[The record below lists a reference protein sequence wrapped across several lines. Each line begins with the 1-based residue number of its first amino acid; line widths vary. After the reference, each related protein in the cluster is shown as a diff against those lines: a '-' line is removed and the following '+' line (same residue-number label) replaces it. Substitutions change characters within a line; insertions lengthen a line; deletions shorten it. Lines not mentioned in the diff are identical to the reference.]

1 MDLKIRVMKIKGLLF
16 GLFAC
21 AALAACTNDD
31 IVENNGKGEQEKV
44 KANLTLVIG
53 AATNSSRAADHNE
66 TGDTTDPGTGVES
79 GVTDAVVLLH
89 KEDKEF
95 AFFLTSEQLNQQ
107 GSGSSITYEPQLK
120 VAESGNYGVIVIL
133 NPCQEIKTAINTF
146 IGDGTL
152 PSGKESMYDYITSY
166 EVKAAQ
172 EGEPTSVIATEN
184 KFMMVNKVAV
194 TADVVSNEKD
204 KPSTA
209 SVDVERVVSK
219 ITYMPTQTNNLYKVE
234 DTTVKYTVTTT
245 DGWRVENNIATYMTG
260 MACGTLEG
268 SNIYEHKGVYYTSTN
283 TQHPAANDNPAA
295 TLFER
300 TFVANPKAI
309 KWTTTSDNTIRNW
322 HVKLDKVALVNLS
335 NSVYAVR
342 HRATTETW
350 NTPTFFGALSSTEYL
365 MDPNTAVKN
374 SGGTNYADYFYNVAS
389 AVKQVQVTN
398 ISDQETDDFKSYFKD
413 LPTVADENNVGTTL
427 AYCFENIVKKAN
439 QNGNYVTGVI
449 FRGQICNEDG
459 SSYNNNVYKYKGK
472 FYLNLAEA
480 AVNNDKSVTEV
491 EADTENLTTYE
502 NGHCY
507 YCSKDIFHH
516 EGSGT
521 MERAIMRNNAYV
533 LKVTGFKTIGSAEIV
548 FPTGEDQGE
557 DTDKNFYLKLTSTIL
572 PWQVRFNNIEF

>member
-1 MDLKIRVMKIKGLLF
+1 MKIKGLLF

-53 AATNSSRAADHNE
+53 AATNSSRAADNE

-89 KEDKEF
+89 KEGKEF
-95 AFFLTSEQLNQQ
+95 AFFLTSEQLNKQ
-107 GSGSSITYEPQLK
+107 GSGTSITYEPQLT

-133 NPCQEIKTAINTF
+133 NPCQEIKTAINSF

-166 EVKAAQ
+166 EVKATT
-172 EGEPTSVIATEN
+172 GDNPTSAIATDN

-194 TADVVSNEKD
+194 AANVVSNEKD

-268 SNIYEHKGVYYTSTN
+268 SAIYEHKGVYYTSTG

-300 TFVANPKAI
+300 TSDVNPEAI
-309 KWTTTSDNTIRNW
+309 KWTTTNENTTRNW
-322 HVKLDKVALVNLS
+322 FVKLDKVALVNLS

-342 HRATTETW
+342 RRATADTW
-350 NTPTFFGALSSTEYL
+350 NSPTFFGTLSSSEYL
-365 MDPNTAVKN
+365 MDPNTLVKN
-374 SGGTNYADYFYNVAS
+374 NGETEYADYFYNVAS

-398 ISDQETDDFKSYFKD
+398 MSDQETDDFKSYFKD
-413 LPTVADENNVGTTL
+413 LPTVADEDKVGTTL

-449 FRGQICNEDG
+449 FRGQICNAD
-459 SSYNNNVYKYKGK
+459 STSYNNNVYKYKGK
-472 FYLNLAEA
+472 YYLSLADA
-480 AVNNDKSVTEV
+480 AANNGKSVTEV
-491 EADTENLTTYE
+491 EADTDNLITYE
-502 NGHCY
+502 SGHCY

-548 FPTGEDQGE
+548 FPTDDEQGE

-572 PWQVRFNNIEF
+572 SWQVRFNNIEF

>member
-1 MDLKIRVMKIKGLLF
+1 MDLKIRVIKIKGLLF

-53 AATNSSRAADHNE
+53 AATNSSRAADNE

-89 KEDKEF
+89 KEGKEF
-95 AFFLTSEQLNQQ
+95 AFFLTSEQLNKQ
-107 GSGSSITYEPQLK
+107 GSGTSITYEPQLT

-133 NPCQEIKTAINTF
+133 NPCQEIKTAINSF

-166 EVKAAQ
+166 EVKATT
-172 EGEPTSVIATEN
+172 GDNPTSAIATDN

-194 TADVVSNEKD
+194 AANVVSNEKD

-268 SNIYEHKGVYYTSTN
+268 SAIYEHKGVYYTSTG

-300 TFVANPKAI
+300 TSDVNPEAI
-309 KWTTTSDNTIRNW
+309 KWTTTNENTTRNW
-322 HVKLDKVALVNLS
+322 FVKLDKVALVNLS

-342 HRATTETW
+342 RRATADTW
-350 NTPTFFGALSSTEYL
+350 NSPTFFGTLSSSEYL
-365 MDPNTAVKN
+365 MDPNTLVKN
-374 SGGTNYADYFYNVAS
+374 NGETEYADYFYNVAS

-398 ISDQETDDFKSYFKD
+398 MSDQETDDFKSYFKD
-413 LPTVADENNVGTTL
+413 LPTVADEDKVRTTL

-449 FRGQICNEDG
+449 FRGQICNADG
-459 SSYNNNVYKYKGK
+459 TSYNNNVYKYKGK
-472 FYLNLAEA
+472 YYLSLAEA
-480 AVNNDKSVTEV
+480 AANNGKSVTEV
-491 EADTENLTTYE
+491 EADTDNLITYE
-502 NGHCY
+502 SGHCY

-548 FPTGEDQGE
+548 FPTDDEQGE

>member
-1 MDLKIRVMKIKGLLF
+1 MKIKGLLF

-53 AATNSSRAADHNE
+53 AATNSSRAADNE

-89 KEDKEF
+89 KEGKEF
-95 AFFLTSEQLNQQ
+95 AFFLTSEQLNKQ
-107 GSGSSITYEPQLK
+107 GSGTSITYEPQLK

-133 NPCQEIKTAINTF
+133 NPCQEIKTAINSF
-146 IGDGTL
+146 IGNGTL

-166 EVKAAQ
+166 EVKAAT
-172 EGEPTSVIATEN
+172 GDNPTSAIATDN

-194 TADVVSNEKD
+194 AANVVSNEKD

-268 SNIYEHKGVYYTSTN
+268 SAIYEHKGVYYTSTD

-300 TFVANPKAI
+300 TSVVNPEAI
-309 KWTTTSDNTIRNW
+309 KWTTTNENTTRNW
-322 HVKLDKVALVNLS
+322 FVKLDKVALVNLS

-342 HRATTETW
+342 RRATADTW
-350 NTPTFFGALSSTEYL
+350 NSPTFFGTLSSSEYL
-365 MDPNTAVKN
+365 MDPNTLVKN
-374 SGGTNYADYFYNVAS
+374 NGETEYADYFYNVAS

-398 ISDQETDDFKSYFKD
+398 MSDQETDDFKSYFKD
-413 LPTVADENNVGTTL
+413 LPTVAGEDKVGTTL

-449 FRGQICNEDG
+449 FRGQICNAD
-459 SSYNNNVYKYKGK
+459 STSYNNNVYKYKGK
-472 FYLNLAEA
+472 FYLSLAEA
-480 AVNNDKSVTEV
+480 AANNGKSVTEV

-502 NGHCY
+502 SGHCY

>member
-1 MDLKIRVMKIKGLLF
+1 MKIKGLLF

-31 IVENNGKGEQEKV
+31 IVENNDKGEQEKV

-53 AATNSSRAADHNE
+53 AATNSSRAADNE

-89 KEDKEF
+89 KEGKEF
-95 AFFLTSEQLNQQ
+95 AFFLTSEQLNKQ
-107 GSGSSITYEPQLK
+107 GSGTSITYEPQLT

-133 NPCQEIKTAINTF
+133 NPCQEIKTAINSF

-166 EVKAAQ
+166 EVKAIT
-172 EGEPTSVIATEN
+172 GDNPTSAIATDN

-194 TADVVSNEKD
+194 AANVVSNEKD

-268 SNIYEHKGVYYTSTN
+268 SAIYEHKGVYYTSTG
-283 TQHPAANDNPAA
+283 TQHPEANDNPAA

-300 TFVANPKAI
+300 TSDVNPEAI
-309 KWTTTSDNTIRNW
+309 KWTTTNENTTRNW
-322 HVKLDKVALVNLS
+322 FVKLDKVALVNLS

-342 HRATTETW
+342 RRATADTW
-350 NTPTFFGALSSTEYL
+350 NSPTFFGTLSSSEYL
-365 MDPNTAVKN
+365 MDPNTLVKN
-374 SGGTNYADYFYNVAS
+374 NGETEYADYFYNVAS

-398 ISDQETDDFKSYFKD
+398 MSDQETDDFKSYFKD
-413 LPTVADENNVGTTL
+413 LPTVADEDKVGTTL

-449 FRGQICNEDG
+449 FRGQICNADG
-459 SSYNNNVYKYKGK
+459 TSYNNNVYKYKGK
-472 FYLNLAEA
+472 YYLSLAEA
-480 AVNNDKSVTEV
+480 AANNGKSVTEV
-491 EADTENLTTYE
+491 EADTDNLITYE
-502 NGHCY
+502 SGHCY

-548 FPTGEDQGE
+548 FPTDDEQGE

>member
-1 MDLKIRVMKIKGLLF
+1 MKIKGLLF

-53 AATNSSRAADHNE
+53 AATNSSRAADNE
-66 TGDTTDPGTGVES
+66 AGDAIDPGTGGES

-107 GSGSSITYEPQLK
+107 GSGSSITYEPQLT

-133 NPCQEIKTAINTF
+133 NPCQEIKTAINSF
-146 IGDGTL
+146 IGNGTL

-166 EVKAAQ
+166 EVKATT
-172 EGEPTSVIATEN
+172 GDNPTSVIATDN

-194 TADVVSNEKD
+194 AANVVSNQAGT
-204 KPSTA
+204 PSTT

-219 ITYMPTQTNNLYKVE
+219 ITYMPTQDNNLYKVE
-234 DTTVKYTVTTT
+234 DVTAKYTVTTAS
-245 DGWRVENNIATYMTG
+245 GWRVEDNIATYMTG
-260 MACGTLEG
+260 MACGTLNG
-268 SNIYEHKGVYYTSTN
+268 KNIYEHKGVYYEENGTYSGSAE
-283 TQHPAANDNPAA
+283 HKGE
-295 TLFER
+295 TLYKKMTGVDQEQ
-300 TFVANPKAI
+300 I
-309 KWTTTSDNTIRNW
+309 KWETTQTTGSRNW
-322 HVKLDKVALVNLS
+322 YVKLDKVALVNLS

-342 HRATTETW
+342 HLATESNW
-350 NTPTFFGALSSTEYL
+350 DPSFFGTLSSSNYL
-365 MDPNTAVKN
+365 MDPNTVAKN
-374 SGGTNYADYFYNVAS
+374 NGGTEYADYFYNVAN

-398 ISDQETDDFKSYFKD
+398 ISDEETDAFKSYFKG
-413 LPTVADENNVGTTL
+413 LPTVADEDKVGTTL

-459 SSYNNNVYKYKGK
+459 TSYNNNVYKYKGK
-472 FYLNLAEA
+472 YYLSLAEA
-480 AVNNDKSVTEV
+480 AANNGKSVTEV
-491 EADTENLTTYE
+491 EADTDNLITYE
-502 NGHCY
+502 SGHCY

-548 FPTGEDQGE
+548 FPTDDEQGE

>member
-1 MDLKIRVMKIKGLLF
+1 MKIKGLLF

-53 AATNSSRAADHNE
+53 AATNSSRAADNE

-89 KEDKEF
+89 KEGKEF
-95 AFFLTSEQLNQQ
+95 AFFLTSEQLNKQ
-107 GSGSSITYEPQLK
+107 GSGTSITYEPQLT

-133 NPCQEIKTAINTF
+133 NPCQEIKTAINSF

-166 EVKAAQ
+166 EVKATT
-172 EGEPTSVIATEN
+172 GDNPTSAIATDN

-194 TADVVSNEKD
+194 AANVVSNEKD

-268 SNIYEHKGVYYTSTN
+268 SAIYEHKGVYYTSTG

-300 TFVANPKAI
+300 TSDVNPEAI
-309 KWTTTSDNTIRNW
+309 KWTTTNENTTRNW
-322 HVKLDKVALVNLS
+322 FVKLDKVALVNLS

-342 HRATTETW
+342 RRATADTW
-350 NTPTFFGALSSTEYL
+350 NSPTFFGTLSSSEYL
-365 MDPNTAVKN
+365 MDPNTLVKN
-374 SGGTNYADYFYNVAS
+374 NGETEYADYFYNVAS

-398 ISDQETDDFKSYFKD
+398 MSDQETDDFKSYFND
-413 LPTVADENNVGTTL
+413 LPTVADEDKVGTTL

-449 FRGQICNEDG
+449 FRGQICNADG
-459 SSYNNNVYKYKGK
+459 TSYNNNVYKYKGK
-472 FYLNLAEA
+472 YYLSLAEA
-480 AVNNDKSVTEV
+480 AANNGKSVTEV
-491 EADTENLTTYE
+491 EADTDNLITYE
-502 NGHCY
+502 SGHCY

-548 FPTGEDQGE
+548 FPTDDEQGE

>member
-1 MDLKIRVMKIKGLLF
+1 MKIKGLLF

-53 AATNSSRAADHNE
+53 AATNSSRAADNE

-89 KEDKEF
+89 KEGKEF
-95 AFFLTSEQLNQQ
+95 AFFLTSEQLNKQ
-107 GSGSSITYEPQLK
+107 GSGTSITYEPQLT
-120 VAESGNYGVIVIL
+120 VAESGNYDVIVIL
-133 NPCQEIKTAINTF
+133 NPCQEIKTAINSF

-166 EVKAAQ
+166 EVKATT
-172 EGEPTSVIATEN
+172 GDNPTSAIATDN

-194 TADVVSNEKD
+194 AANVVSNEKD

-268 SNIYEHKGVYYTSTN
+268 SAIYEHKGVYYTSTG

-300 TFVANPKAI
+300 TSDVNPEAI
-309 KWTTTSDNTIRNW
+309 KWTTTNENTTRNW
-322 HVKLDKVALVNLS
+322 FVKLDKVALVNLS

-342 HRATTETW
+342 RRATADTW
-350 NTPTFFGALSSTEYL
+350 NSPTFFGTLSSSEYL
-365 MDPNTAVKN
+365 MDPNTLVKN
-374 SGGTNYADYFYNVAS
+374 NGETEYADYFYNVAS

-398 ISDQETDDFKSYFKD
+398 MSDQETDDFKSYFKD
-413 LPTVADENNVGTTL
+413 LPTVADEDKVGTTL

-449 FRGQICNEDG
+449 FRGQICNAD
-459 SSYNNNVYKYKGK
+459 STSYNNNVYKYKGK
-472 FYLNLAEA
+472 YYLSLAEA
-480 AVNNDKSVTEV
+480 AANNGKSVTEV
-491 EADTENLTTYE
+491 EADTDNLITYE
-502 NGHCY
+502 SGHCY

-548 FPTGEDQGE
+548 FPTDDEQGE

-572 PWQVRFNNIEF
+572 SWQVRFNNIEF

>member
-1 MDLKIRVMKIKGLLF
+1 MKIKGLLF

-53 AATNSSRAADHNE
+53 AATNSSRAADNE

-89 KEDKEF
+89 KEGKEF
-95 AFFLTSEQLNQQ
+95 AFFLTSEQLNKQ
-107 GSGSSITYEPQLK
+107 GSGTSITYEPQLT

-133 NPCQEIKTAINTF
+133 NPCQEIKTAINSF

-166 EVKAAQ
+166 EVKATT
-172 EGEPTSVIATEN
+172 GDNPTSAIATDN

-194 TADVVSNEKD
+194 VANVVSNEKD

-268 SNIYEHKGVYYTSTN
+268 SAIYEHKGVYYTSTG

-300 TFVANPKAI
+300 TSDVNPEAI
-309 KWTTTSDNTIRNW
+309 KWTTTNENTTRNW
-322 HVKLDKVALVNLS
+322 FVKLDKVALVNLS

-342 HRATTETW
+342 RRATADTW
-350 NTPTFFGALSSTEYL
+350 NSPTFFGTLSSSEYL
-365 MDPNTAVKN
+365 MDPNTLVKN
-374 SGGTNYADYFYNVAS
+374 NGETEYADYFYNVAS

-398 ISDQETDDFKSYFKD
+398 MSDQETDDFKSYFKD
-413 LPTVADENNVGTTL
+413 LPTVADEDKVGTTL

-449 FRGQICNEDG
+449 FRGQICNADG
-459 SSYNNNVYKYKGK
+459 TSYNNNVYKYKGK
-472 FYLNLAEA
+472 YYLSLAEA
-480 AVNNDKSVTEV
+480 AANNGKSVTEV
-491 EADTENLTTYE
+491 EADTDNLITYE
-502 NGHCY
+502 SGHCY

-548 FPTGEDQGE
+548 FPTDDEQGE

>member
-31 IVENNGKGEQEKV
+31 IVENNDKGEQEKV

-53 AATNSSRAADHNE
+53 AATNSSRAADNE

-89 KEDKEF
+89 KEGKEF
-95 AFFLTSEQLNQQ
+95 AFFLTSEQLNKQ
-107 GSGSSITYEPQLK
+107 GSGTSITYEPQLT

-133 NPCQEIKTAINTF
+133 NPCQEIKTAINSF

-166 EVKAAQ
+166 EVKATT
-172 EGEPTSVIATEN
+172 GDNPTSAIATDN

-194 TADVVSNEKD
+194 AANVVSNEKD

-268 SNIYEHKGVYYTSTN
+268 SAIYEHKGVYYTSTG
-283 TQHPAANDNPAA
+283 TQHPEANDNPAA

-300 TFVANPKAI
+300 TSDVNPEAI
-309 KWTTTSDNTIRNW
+309 KWTTTNENTTRNW
-322 HVKLDKVALVNLS
+322 FVKLDKVALVNLS

-342 HRATTETW
+342 RRATADTW
-350 NTPTFFGALSSTEYL
+350 NSPTFFGTLSSSEYL
-365 MDPNTAVKN
+365 MDPNTLVKN
-374 SGGTNYADYFYNVAS
+374 NGETEYADYFYNVAS

-398 ISDQETDDFKSYFKD
+398 MSDQETDDFKSYFKG
-413 LPTVADENNVGTTL
+413 LPTVADEDKVGTTL

-449 FRGQICNEDG
+449 FRGQICNADG
-459 SSYNNNVYKYKGK
+459 TSYNNNVYKYKGK
-472 FYLNLAEA
+472 YYLSLAEA
-480 AVNNDKSVTEV
+480 AANNDKSVTEV
-491 EADTENLTTYE
+491 EADTDNLITYE
-502 NGHCY
+502 SGHCY

-548 FPTGEDQGE
+548 FPTDDEQGE

>member
-1 MDLKIRVMKIKGLLF
+1 MDLKIRVVKIKGLLF

-53 AATNSSRAADHNE
+53 AATNSSRAADNE

-89 KEDKEF
+89 KEGKEF
-95 AFFLTSEQLNQQ
+95 AFFLTSEQLNKQ
-107 GSGSSITYEPQLK
+107 GSGTSITYEPQLT

-133 NPCQEIKTAINTF
+133 NPCQEIKTAINSF

-166 EVKAAQ
+166 EVKATT
-172 EGEPTSVIATEN
+172 GDNPTSAIATDN

-194 TADVVSNEKD
+194 AANVVSNEKD

-268 SNIYEHKGVYYTSTN
+268 SAIYEHKGVYYTSTG

-300 TFVANPKAI
+300 ISDVNPEVI
-309 KWTTTSDNTIRNW
+309 KWTTTNENTTRNW
-322 HVKLDKVALVNLS
+322 FVKLDKVALVNLS

-342 HRATTETW
+342 RRATADTW
-350 NTPTFFGALSSTEYL
+350 NSPTFFGTLSSSEYL
-365 MDPNTAVKN
+365 MDPNTLVKN
-374 SGGTNYADYFYNVAS
+374 NGETEYADYFYNVAS

-398 ISDQETDDFKSYFKD
+398 MSDQETDDFKSYFKD
-413 LPTVADENNVGTTL
+413 LPTVADEDKVGTTL

-449 FRGQICNEDG
+449 FRGQICNAD
-459 SSYNNNVYKYKGK
+459 STSYNNNVYKYKGK
-472 FYLNLAEA
+472 YYLSLAEA
-480 AVNNDKSVTEV
+480 AANNGKSVTEV
-491 EADTENLTTYE
+491 EADTDNLITYE
-502 NGHCY
+502 SGHCY

-548 FPTGEDQGE
+548 FPTDDEQGE

-572 PWQVRFNNIEF
+572 SWQVRFNNIEF

>member
-1 MDLKIRVMKIKGLLF
+1 MKIKGVLF

-31 IVENNGKGEQEKV
+31 ILENNGKGEQEKV

-53 AATNSSRAADHNE
+53 AATNSSRAADNE

-89 KEDKEF
+89 KEGKEF
-95 AFFLTSEQLNQQ
+95 AFFLTSEQLNKQ
-107 GSGSSITYEPQLK
+107 GSGTSITYEPQLT

-133 NPCQEIKTAINTF
+133 NPCQEIKTAINSF

-166 EVKAAQ
+166 EVKATT
-172 EGEPTSVIATEN
+172 GDNPTSAIATDN

-194 TADVVSNEKD
+194 AANVVSNEKD

-268 SNIYEHKGVYYTSTN
+268 SAIYEHKGVYYTSTG

-300 TFVANPKAI
+300 TSDVNPEAI
-309 KWTTTSDNTIRNW
+309 KWTTTNENTTRNW
-322 HVKLDKVALVNLS
+322 FVKLDKVALVNLS

-342 HRATTETW
+342 RRATADTW
-350 NTPTFFGALSSTEYL
+350 NSPTFFGTLSSSEYL
-365 MDPNTAVKN
+365 MDPNTLVKN
-374 SGGTNYADYFYNVAS
+374 NGETEYADYFYNVAS

-398 ISDQETDDFKSYFKD
+398 MSDQETDDFKSYFKD
-413 LPTVADENNVGTTL
+413 LPTVADEDKVGTTL

-449 FRGQICNEDG
+449 FRGQICNADG
-459 SSYNNNVYKYKGK
+459 TSYNNNVYKYKGK
-472 FYLNLAEA
+472 YYLSLAEA
-480 AVNNDKSVTEV
+480 AANNGKSVTEV
-491 EADTENLTTYE
+491 EADTDNLITYE
-502 NGHCY
+502 SGHCY

-548 FPTGEDQGE
+548 FPTDDEQGE

>member
-53 AATNSSRAADHNE
+53 AATNSSRAADNE

-89 KEDKEF
+89 KEGKEF
-95 AFFLTSEQLNQQ
+95 AFFLTSEQLNKQ
-107 GSGSSITYEPQLK
+107 GSGTSITYEPQLT

-133 NPCQEIKTAINTF
+133 NPCQEIKTAINSF

-166 EVKAAQ
+166 EVKATT
-172 EGEPTSVIATEN
+172 GDNPTSAIATDN

-194 TADVVSNEKD
+194 AANVVSNEKD

-268 SNIYEHKGVYYTSTN
+268 SAIYEHKGVYYTSTG

-300 TFVANPKAI
+300 TSDVNPEAI
-309 KWTTTSDNTIRNW
+309 KWTTTNENTTRNW
-322 HVKLDKVALVNLS
+322 FVKLDKVALVNLS

-342 HRATTETW
+342 RRATADTW
-350 NTPTFFGALSSTEYL
+350 NSPTFFGTLSSSEYL
-365 MDPNTAVKN
+365 MDPNTLVKN
-374 SGGTNYADYFYNVAS
+374 NGETEYADYFYNVAS

-398 ISDQETDDFKSYFKD
+398 MSDQETDDFKSYFKD
-413 LPTVADENNVGTTL
+413 LPTVADEDKVGTTL

-449 FRGQICNEDG
+449 FRGQICNADG
-459 SSYNNNVYKYKGK
+459 TSYNNNVYKYKGK
-472 FYLNLAEA
+472 YYLSLAEA
-480 AVNNDKSVTEV
+480 AANNGKSVTEV
-491 EADTENLTTYE
+491 EADTDNLITYE
-502 NGHCY
+502 SGHCY

-548 FPTGEDQGE
+548 FPTDDEQGE

>member
-1 MDLKIRVMKIKGLLF
+1 MKIKGLLF

-53 AATNSSRAADHNE
+53 AATNSSRAADNE

-89 KEDKEF
+89 KEGKEF
-95 AFFLTSEQLNQQ
+95 AFFLTSEQLNKQ
-107 GSGSSITYEPQLK
+107 GSGTSITYEPQLT

-133 NPCQEIKTAINTF
+133 NPCQEIKTAINSF

-166 EVKAAQ
+166 EVKATT
-172 EGEPTSVIATEN
+172 GDNPTSAIATDN

-194 TADVVSNEKD
+194 AANVVSNEKD

-268 SNIYEHKGVYYTSTN
+268 SAIYEHKGVYYTSTG

-300 TFVANPKAI
+300 TSDVNPEAI
-309 KWTTTSDNTIRNW
+309 KWTTTNENTTRNW
-322 HVKLDKVALVNLS
+322 FVKLDKVALVNLS

-342 HRATTETW
+342 RRATADTW
-350 NTPTFFGALSSTEYL
+350 NSPTFFGTLSSSEYL
-365 MDPNTAVKN
+365 MDPNTLVKN
-374 SGGTNYADYFYNVAS
+374 NGETEYADYFYNVAS

-398 ISDQETDDFKSYFKD
+398 MSDQETDDFKSYFKD
-413 LPTVADENNVGTTL
+413 LPTVADEDKVGTTL

-439 QNGNYVTGVI
+439 QNGDYVTGVI
-449 FRGQICNEDG
+449 FRGQICNADG
-459 SSYNNNVYKYKGK
+459 TSYNNNVYKYKGK
-472 FYLNLAEA
+472 YYLSLAEA
-480 AVNNDKSVTEV
+480 AANNGKSVTEV
-491 EADTENLTTYE
+491 EADTDNLITYE
-502 NGHCY
+502 SGHCY

-548 FPTGEDQGE
+548 FPTDDEQGE

>member
-53 AATNSSRAADHNE
+53 AATNSSRAADNE

-89 KEDKEF
+89 KEGKEF
-95 AFFLTSEQLNQQ
+95 AFFLTSEQLNKQ
-107 GSGSSITYEPQLK
+107 GSGTSITYEPQLT

-133 NPCQEIKTAINTF
+133 NPCQEIKTAINSF

-166 EVKAAQ
+166 EVKATT
-172 EGEPTSVIATEN
+172 GDNPTSAIATDN
-184 KFMMVNKVAV
+184 KFMMVTKRAVALY
-194 TADVVSNEKD
+194 VVSNEKD

-268 SNIYEHKGVYYTSTN
+268 SAIYEHKGVYYTSTG

-300 TFVANPKAI
+300 TSDVNPEAI
-309 KWTTTSDNTIRNW
+309 KWTTTNENTTRNW
-322 HVKLDKVALVNLS
+322 FVKLDKVALVNLS

-342 HRATTETW
+342 RRATADTW
-350 NTPTFFGALSSTEYL
+350 NSPTFFGTLSSSEYL
-365 MDPNTAVKN
+365 MDPNTLVKN
-374 SGGTNYADYFYNVAS
+374 NGETEYADYFYNVAS

-398 ISDQETDDFKSYFKD
+398 MSDQETDDFKSYFKD
-413 LPTVADENNVGTTL
+413 LPTVADEDKVGTTL

-449 FRGQICNEDG
+449 FRGQICNAD
-459 SSYNNNVYKYKGK
+459 STSYNNNVYKYKGK
-472 FYLNLAEA
+472 YYLSLAEA
-480 AVNNDKSVTEV
+480 AANNGKSVTEV
-491 EADTENLTTYE
+491 EADTDNLITYE
-502 NGHCY
+502 SGHCY

-548 FPTGEDQGE
+548 FPTDDEQGE

-572 PWQVRFNNIEF
+572 SWQVRFNNIEF

>member
-31 IVENNGKGEQEKV
+31 IVENNDKGEQEKV

-53 AATNSSRAADHNE
+53 AATNSSRAADNE

-89 KEDKEF
+89 KEGKEF
-95 AFFLTSEQLNQQ
+95 AFFLTSEQLNKQ
-107 GSGSSITYEPQLK
+107 GSGTSITYEPQLT

-133 NPCQEIKTAINTF
+133 NPCQEIKTAINSF

-166 EVKAAQ
+166 EVKATT
-172 EGEPTSVIATEN
+172 GDNPTSAIATDN

-194 TADVVSNEKD
+194 AANVVSNEKD

-268 SNIYEHKGVYYTSTN
+268 SAIYEHKGVYYTSTG
-283 TQHPAANDNPAA
+283 TQHPEANDNPAA

-300 TFVANPKAI
+300 TSDVNPEAI
-309 KWTTTSDNTIRNW
+309 KWTTTNENTTRNW
-322 HVKLDKVALVNLS
+322 FVKLDKVALVNLS

-342 HRATTETW
+342 RRATADTW
-350 NTPTFFGALSSTEYL
+350 NSPTFFGTLSSSEYL
-365 MDPNTAVKN
+365 MDPNTLVKN
-374 SGGTNYADYFYNVAS
+374 NGETEYADYFYNVAS

-398 ISDQETDDFKSYFKD
+398 MSDQETDDFKSYFKD
-413 LPTVADENNVGTTL
+413 LPTVADEDKVGTTL

-449 FRGQICNEDG
+449 FRGQICNADG
-459 SSYNNNVYKYKGK
+459 TSYNNNVYKYKGK
-472 FYLNLAEA
+472 YYLSLAEA
-480 AVNNDKSVTEV
+480 AANNGKSVTEV
-491 EADTENLTTYE
+491 EADTDNLITYE
-502 NGHCY
+502 SGHCY

-548 FPTGEDQGE
+548 FPTDDEQGE

>member
-1 MDLKIRVMKIKGLLF
+1 MKIKGLLF

-53 AATNSSRAADHNE
+53 AATNSSRAADNE

-89 KEDKEF
+89 KEGKEF
-95 AFFLTSEQLNQQ
+95 AFFLTSEQLNKQ
-107 GSGSSITYEPQLK
+107 GSGTSITYEPQLT

-133 NPCQEIKTAINTF
+133 NPCQEIKTAINSF

-166 EVKAAQ
+166 EVKATT
-172 EGEPTSVIATEN
+172 GDNPTSAIATDH

-194 TADVVSNEKD
+194 AANVVSNEKD

-268 SNIYEHKGVYYTSTN
+268 SAIYEHKGVYYTSTG

-300 TFVANPKAI
+300 TSDVNPEAI
-309 KWTTTSDNTIRNW
+309 KWTTTNENTTRNW
-322 HVKLDKVALVNLS
+322 FVKLDKVALVNLS

-342 HRATTETW
+342 RRATADTW
-350 NTPTFFGALSSTEYL
+350 NSPTFFGTLSSSEYL
-365 MDPNTAVKN
+365 MDPNTLVKN
-374 SGGTNYADYFYNVAS
+374 NGETEYADYFYNVAS

-398 ISDQETDDFKSYFKD
+398 MSDQETDDFKSYFKD
-413 LPTVADENNVGTTL
+413 LPTVADEDKVGTTL

-449 FRGQICNEDG
+449 FRGQICNADG
-459 SSYNNNVYKYKGK
+459 TSYNNNVYKYKGK
-472 FYLNLAEA
+472 YYLSLAEA
-480 AVNNDKSVTEV
+480 AANNGKSVTEV
-491 EADTENLTTYE
+491 EADTDNLITYE
-502 NGHCY
+502 SGHCY

-548 FPTGEDQGE
+548 FPTDDEQGE

>member
-1 MDLKIRVMKIKGLLF
+1 MKIKGLLF

-53 AATNSSRAADHNE
+53 AATNSSRAADNE

-89 KEDKEF
+89 KEGKEF
-95 AFFLTSEQLNQQ
+95 AFFLTSEQLNKQ
-107 GSGSSITYEPQLK
+107 GSGTSITYEPQLT

-133 NPCQEIKTAINTF
+133 NPCQKIKTAINSF

-166 EVKAAQ
+166 EVKATT
-172 EGEPTSVIATEN
+172 GDNPTSAIATDN

-194 TADVVSNEKD
+194 AANVVSNEKD

-268 SNIYEHKGVYYTSTN
+268 SAIYEHKGVYYTSTG

-300 TFVANPKAI
+300 TSDVNPEAI
-309 KWTTTSDNTIRNW
+309 KWTTTNENTTRNW
-322 HVKLDKVALVNLS
+322 FVKLDKVALVNLS

-342 HRATTETW
+342 RRATADTW
-350 NTPTFFGALSSTEYL
+350 NSPTFFGTLSSSEYL
-365 MDPNTAVKN
+365 MDPNTLVKN
-374 SGGTNYADYFYNVAS
+374 NGETEYADYFYNVAS

-398 ISDQETDDFKSYFKD
+398 MSDQETDDFKSYFKD
-413 LPTVADENNVGTTL
+413 LPTVADEDKVGTTL

-449 FRGQICNEDG
+449 FRGQICNAD
-459 SSYNNNVYKYKGK
+459 STSYNNNVYKYKGK
-472 FYLNLAEA
+472 YYLSLAEA
-480 AVNNDKSVTEV
+480 AANNGKSVTEV
-491 EADTENLTTYE
+491 EADTDNLITYE
-502 NGHCY
+502 SGHCY

-548 FPTGEDQGE
+548 FPTDDEQGE

-572 PWQVRFNNIEF
+572 SWQVRFNNIEF

>member
-53 AATNSSRAADHNE
+53 AATNSSRAADNE

-89 KEDKEF
+89 KEGKEF
-95 AFFLTSEQLNQQ
+95 AFFLTSEQLNKQ
-107 GSGSSITYEPQLK
+107 GSGTSITYEPQLT

-133 NPCQEIKTAINTF
+133 NPCQEIKTAINSF

-166 EVKAAQ
+166 EVKATT
-172 EGEPTSVIATEN
+172 GDNPTSAIATDN

-194 TADVVSNEKD
+194 AANVVSNEKD

-268 SNIYEHKGVYYTSTN
+268 SAIYEHKGVYYTSTG

-300 TFVANPKAI
+300 TSDVNPEAI
-309 KWTTTSDNTIRNW
+309 KWTTTNENTTRNW
-322 HVKLDKVALVNLS
+322 FVKLDKVALVNLS

-342 HRATTETW
+342 RRATADTW
-350 NTPTFFGALSSTEYL
+350 NSPTFFETLSSSEYL
-365 MDPNTAVKN
+365 MDPNTLVKN
-374 SGGTNYADYFYNVAS
+374 NGETEYADYFYNVAS

-398 ISDQETDDFKSYFKD
+398 MSDQETDDFKSYFKD
-413 LPTVADENNVGTTL
+413 LPTVADEDKVGTTL

-449 FRGQICNEDG
+449 FRGQICNADG
-459 SSYNNNVYKYKGK
+459 TSYNNNVYKYKGK
-472 FYLNLAEA
+472 YYLSLAEA
-480 AVNNDKSVTEV
+480 AANNGKSVTEV
-491 EADTENLTTYE
+491 EADTDNLITYE
-502 NGHCY
+502 SGHCY

-548 FPTGEDQGE
+548 FPTDDEQGE

>member
-1 MDLKIRVMKIKGLLF
+1 MKIKGLLF

-53 AATNSSRAADHNE
+53 AATNSSRAADNE

-89 KEDKEF
+89 KEGKEF
-95 AFFLTSEQLNQQ
+95 AFFLTSEQLNKQ
-107 GSGSSITYEPQLK
+107 GSGTSITYEPQLT

-133 NPCQEIKTAINTF
+133 NPCQEIKTAINSF

-166 EVKAAQ
+166 EVKATT
-172 EGEPTSVIATEN
+172 GDNPTSAIATDN

-194 TADVVSNEKD
+194 AANVVSNEKD

-268 SNIYEHKGVYYTSTN
+268 SAIYEHKGVYYTSTG

-300 TFVANPKAI
+300 TSDVNPEAI
-309 KWTTTSDNTIRNW
+309 KWTTTNENTTRNW
-322 HVKLDKVALVNLS
+322 FVKLDKVALVNLS

-342 HRATTETW
+342 RRATADTW
-350 NTPTFFGALSSTEYL
+350 NSPTFFGTLSSSEYL
-365 MDPNTAVKN
+365 MDPNTLVKN
-374 SGGTNYADYFYNVAS
+374 NGETEYADYFYNVAS

-398 ISDQETDDFKSYFKD
+398 MSDQETDDFKSYFKD
-413 LPTVADENNVGTTL
+413 LPTVADEDKVGTTL

-449 FRGQICNEDG
+449 FRGQICNADG
-459 SSYNNNVYKYKGK
+459 TSYNNNVYKYKGK
-472 FYLNLAEA
+472 YYLSLAEA
-480 AVNNDKSVTEV
+480 AANNGKSVTEV
-491 EADTENLTTYE
+491 EADTDNLITYE
-502 NGHCY
+502 SGHCY

-548 FPTGEDQGE
+548 FPTDNEQGE

>member
-53 AATNSSRAADHNE
+53 AATNSSRAADNE
-66 TGDTTDPGTGVES
+66 TGDATDPGTGGES

-89 KEDKEF
+89 KEGKEF
-95 AFFLTSEQLNQQ
+95 AFFLTSEQLNKQ
-107 GSGSSITYEPQLK
+107 GSGTSITYEPQLK
-120 VAESGNYGVIVIL
+120 VVESGNYGVIVIL
-133 NPCQEIKTAINTF
+133 NPCQDIKNAINAF
-146 IGDGTL
+146 IGNGTL
-152 PSGKESMYDYITSY
+152 PSSKESMYDYITSY
-166 EVKAAQ
+166 EVKAAT
-172 EGEPTSVIATEN
+172 GDNPTSAIATDN
-184 KFMMVNKVAV
+184 NFMMVNKVAV
-194 TADVVSNEKD
+194 AANVVSNQAGT
-204 KPSTA
+204 PSTT

-219 ITYMPTQTNNLYKVE
+219 ITYMPTQDNNLYKVE
-234 DTTVKYTVTTT
+234 DETAKYTVTTT
-245 DGWRVENNIATYMTG
+245 SGWRVEDNIATYMTG
-260 MACGTLEG
+260 MACGTLNG
-268 SNIYEHKGVYYTSTN
+268 KNIYEHKGVYYEENGTYSGSAEHQGEALYKKMTGVD
-283 TQHPAANDNPAA
+283 Q
-295 TLFER
+295 EQ
-300 TFVANPKAI
+300 I
-309 KWTTTSDNTIRNW
+309 KWKTTQTTGSRNW
-322 HVKLDKVALVNLS
+322 YVKLDKVALVNLS

-342 HRATTETW
+342 HLATESNW
-350 NTPTFFGALSSTEYL
+350 DPSFFGTLSSSNYL
-365 MDPNTAVKN
+365 MDPNTVAKN
-374 SGGTNYADYFYNVAS
+374 NGGTNYADYFYNVAS

-398 ISDQETDDFKSYFKD
+398 ISGEETDAFKSYFKD

-472 FYLNLAEA
+472 FYLSLAEA
-480 AVNNDKSVTEV
+480 AANNGKSVTEV

-502 NGHCY
+502 SGHCY

-533 LKVTGFKTIGSAEIV
+533 LKVTGFASIGSAEIV
-548 FPTGEDQGE
+548 FPTGDEQGE

>member
-1 MDLKIRVMKIKGLLF
+1 MKIKGLLF

-53 AATNSSRAADHNE
+53 AATNSSRAADNE
-66 TGDTTDPGTGVES
+66 TGNTTDPGTGVES

-89 KEDKEF
+89 KEGKEF
-95 AFFLTSEQLNQQ
+95 AFFLTSEQLNKQ
-107 GSGSSITYEPQLK
+107 GSGTSITYEPQLT

-133 NPCQEIKTAINTF
+133 NPCQEIKTAINSF
-146 IGDGTL
+146 IGNGTL

-172 EGEPTSVIATEN
+172 GGEPTSVIATEN

-268 SNIYEHKGVYYTSTN
+268 SAIYEHKGVYYTSTG

-300 TFVANPKAI
+300 TSDVNPEAI
-309 KWTTTSDNTIRNW
+309 KWTTTNENTTRNW
-322 HVKLDKVALVNLS
+322 FVKLDKVALVNLS

-342 HRATTETW
+342 RRATADTW
-350 NTPTFFGALSSTEYL
+350 NSPTFFGTLSSSEYL
-365 MDPNTAVKN
+365 MDPNTLVKN
-374 SGGTNYADYFYNVAS
+374 NGETEYADYFYNVAS

-398 ISDQETDDFKSYFKD
+398 MSDQETDDFKSYFKD
-413 LPTVADENNVGTTL
+413 LPTVADEDKVGTTL

-449 FRGQICNEDG
+449 FRGQICNADG
-459 SSYNNNVYKYKGK
+459 TSYNNNVYKYKGK
-472 FYLNLAEA
+472 YYLSLAEA
-480 AVNNDKSVTEV
+480 AANNGKSVTEV
-491 EADTENLTTYE
+491 EADTDNLITYE
-502 NGHCY
+502 SGHCY

-548 FPTGEDQGE
+548 FPTDDEQGE

>member
-1 MDLKIRVMKIKGLLF
+1 MKIKGLLF

-53 AATNSSRAADHNE
+53 AATNSSRTADNE

-89 KEDKEF
+89 KEGKEF
-95 AFFLTSEQLNQQ
+95 AFFLTSEQLNKQ
-107 GSGSSITYEPQLK
+107 GSGTSITYEPQLK

-133 NPCQEIKTAINTF
+133 NPCQEIKTAINSF

-166 EVKAAQ
+166 EVKATT
-172 EGEPTSVIATEN
+172 GDNPTSAIATDN

-194 TADVVSNEKD
+194 AANVVSNQAGT
-204 KPSTA
+204 PSTT

-268 SNIYEHKGVYYTSTN
+268 SAIYEHKGVYYTSTG
-283 TQHPAANDNPAA
+283 TQHPEANDNPAA

-300 TFVANPKAI
+300 TSVVNPEAI
-309 KWTTTSDNTIRNW
+309 KWTTTNENTTRNW
-322 HVKLDKVALVNLS
+322 FVKLDKVALVNLS

-342 HRATTETW
+342 HRATADTW
-350 NTPTFFGALSSTEYL
+350 NSPTFFGTLSSSEYL
-365 MDPNTAVKN
+365 MDPNTLVKN
-374 SGGTNYADYFYNVAS
+374 NGGTEYADYFYNVAN

-398 ISDQETDDFKSYFKD
+398 ISDEETDAFKSYFKD
-413 LPTVADENNVGTTL
+413 LPTVADEDKVGTTL

-459 SSYNNNVYKYKGK
+459 TSYNNNVYKYKGK
-472 FYLNLAEA
+472 YYLSLAEA
-480 AVNNDKSVTEV
+480 AANNGKSVTEV
-491 EADTENLTTYE
+491 EADTDNLITYE
-502 NGHCY
+502 SGHCY

-548 FPTGEDQGE
+548 FPTDDDQGE

>member
-1 MDLKIRVMKIKGLLF
+1 MKIKGLLF

-53 AATNSSRAADHNE
+53 AATNSSRAADNE

-89 KEDKEF
+89 KEGKEF
-95 AFFLTSEQLNQQ
+95 AFFLTSEQLNKQ
-107 GSGSSITYEPQLK
+107 GSGTSITYEPQLT

-133 NPCQEIKTAINTF
+133 NPCQEIKTAINSF
-146 IGDGTL
+146 IGNGTL

-166 EVKAAQ
+166 EVKATT
-172 EGEPTSVIATEN
+172 GDNPTSVIATDN
-184 KFMMVNKVAV
+184 KFMMVNKVAI
-194 TADVVSNEKD
+194 AANVVSNQAGT
-204 KPSTA
+204 PSTT

-219 ITYMPTQTNNLYKVE
+219 ITYMPTQDNNLYKVE
-234 DTTVKYTVTTT
+234 DVTAKYTVTTAS
-245 DGWRVENNIATYMTG
+245 GWRVEDNIATYMTG
-260 MACGTLEG
+260 MACGTLNG
-268 SNIYEHKGVYYTSTN
+268 KNIYEHKGVYYEENGTYSGSAEHKGEALYKKMTGVD
-283 TQHPAANDNPAA
+283 Q
-295 TLFER
+295 EQ
-300 TFVANPKAI
+300 I
-309 KWTTTSDNTIRNW
+309 KWKTTQTTGSRNW
-322 HVKLDKVALVNLS
+322 YVKLDKVALVNLS

-342 HRATTETW
+342 HLATESNW
-350 NTPTFFGALSSTEYL
+350 DPSFFGTLSSSNYL
-365 MDPNTAVKN
+365 MDPNTVAKN
-374 SGGTNYADYFYNVAS
+374 NGGTEYADYFYNVAN

-398 ISDQETDDFKSYFKD
+398 ISDEETDAFKSYFKG

-459 SSYNNNVYKYKGK
+459 TSYNNNVYKYKGK
-472 FYLNLAEA
+472 YYLSLAEA
-480 AVNNDKSVTEV
+480 AANNGKSVTEV
-491 EADTENLTTYE
+491 EADTDNLITYE
-502 NGHCY
+502 SGHCY

-548 FPTGEDQGE
+548 FPTDDDQGE

>member
-1 MDLKIRVMKIKGLLF
+1 MKIKGLLF

-53 AATNSSRAADHNE
+53 AATNSSRAADNE

-89 KEDKEF
+89 KEGKEF
-95 AFFLTSEQLNQQ
+95 AFFLTSEQLNKQ
-107 GSGSSITYEPQLK
+107 GSGTSITYEPQLT

-133 NPCQEIKTAINTF
+133 NPCQEIKTAINSF

-166 EVKAAQ
+166 EVKATT
-172 EGEPTSVIATEN
+172 GDNPTSAIATDN

-194 TADVVSNEKD
+194 AANVVSNEKD

-268 SNIYEHKGVYYTSTN
+268 SAIYEHKGVYYTSTG

-300 TFVANPKAI
+300 TSDVNPEAI
-309 KWTTTSDNTIRNW
+309 KWTTTNENTTRNW
-322 HVKLDKVALVNLS
+322 FVKLDKVALVNLS

-342 HRATTETW
+342 RRATADTC
-350 NTPTFFGALSSTEYL
+350 NSPTFFGTLSSSEYL
-365 MDPNTAVKN
+365 MDPNTLVKN
-374 SGGTNYADYFYNVAS
+374 NGETEYADYFYNVAS

-398 ISDQETDDFKSYFKD
+398 MSDQETDDFKSYFKD
-413 LPTVADENNVGTTL
+413 LPTVADEDKVGTTL

-449 FRGQICNEDG
+449 FRGQICNADG
-459 SSYNNNVYKYKGK
+459 TSYNNNVYKYKGK
-472 FYLNLAEA
+472 YYLSLAEA
-480 AVNNDKSVTEV
+480 AANNGKSVTEV
-491 EADTENLTTYE
+491 EADTDNLITYE
-502 NGHCY
+502 SGHCY

-548 FPTGEDQGE
+548 FPTDDEQGE
-557 DTDKNFYLKLTSTIL
+557 DTDENFYLKLTSTIL

>member
-53 AATNSSRAADHNE
+53 AATNSSRAADNE

-89 KEDKEF
+89 KEGKEF
-95 AFFLTSEQLNQQ
+95 AFFLTSEQLNKQ
-107 GSGSSITYEPQLK
+107 GSGTSITYEPQLT

-133 NPCQEIKTAINTF
+133 NPCQEIKTAINSF

-166 EVKAAQ
+166 EVKATT
-172 EGEPTSVIATEN
+172 GDNPTSAIATDN

-194 TADVVSNEKD
+194 AANVVSNEKD

-268 SNIYEHKGVYYTSTN
+268 SAIYEHKGVYYTSTG

-300 TFVANPKAI
+300 TSDVNPEAI
-309 KWTTTSDNTIRNW
+309 KWTTTNENTTRNW
-322 HVKLDKVALVNLS
+322 FVKLDKVALVNLS

-342 HRATTETW
+342 RRATADTW
-350 NTPTFFGALSSTEYL
+350 NSPTFFGTLSSSEYL
-365 MDPNTAVKN
+365 MDPNTLVKN
-374 SGGTNYADYFYNVAS
+374 NGETEYADYFYNVAS
-389 AVKQVQVTN
+389 AVKQVQITN
-398 ISDQETDDFKSYFKD
+398 MSDQETDDFKSYFKD
-413 LPTVADENNVGTTL
+413 LPTVADEDKVGTTL

-449 FRGQICNEDG
+449 FRGQICNADG
-459 SSYNNNVYKYKGK
+459 TSYNNNVYKYKGK
-472 FYLNLAEA
+472 YYLSLAEA
-480 AVNNDKSVTEV
+480 AANNGKSVTEV
-491 EADTENLTTYE
+491 EADTDNLITYE
-502 NGHCY
+502 SGHCY

-548 FPTGEDQGE
+548 FPTDDEQGE

>member
-1 MDLKIRVMKIKGLLF
+1 MKIKGLLF

-53 AATNSSRAADHNE
+53 AATNSSRAADNE

-89 KEDKEF
+89 KEGKEF
-95 AFFLTSEQLNQQ
+95 AFFLTSEQLNKQ
-107 GSGSSITYEPQLK
+107 GSGTSITYEPQLT

-133 NPCQEIKTAINTF
+133 NPCQEIKTAINSF

-166 EVKAAQ
+166 EVKATT
-172 EGEPTSVIATEN
+172 GDNPTSAIATDN

-194 TADVVSNEKD
+194 AANVVSNEKD

-268 SNIYEHKGVYYTSTN
+268 SAIYEHKGVYYTSTG

-300 TFVANPKAI
+300 TSDVNPEAI
-309 KWTTTSDNTIRNW
+309 KWTTTNENTTRNW
-322 HVKLDKVALVNLS
+322 FVKLDKVALVNLS

-342 HRATTETW
+342 RRATADTW
-350 NTPTFFGALSSTEYL
+350 NSPTFFGTLSSSEYL
-365 MDPNTAVKN
+365 MDPNTLVKN
-374 SGGTNYADYFYNVAS
+374 NGETEYADYFYNVAS

-398 ISDQETDDFKSYFKD
+398 MSDQETDDFKSYFKD
-413 LPTVADENNVGTTL
+413 LPTVADEDKVGTTL

-449 FRGQICNEDG
+449 FRGQICNADG
-459 SSYNNNVYKYKGK
+459 TSYNNNVYKYKGK
-472 FYLNLAEA
+472 YYLSLAEA
-480 AVNNDKSVTEV
+480 AANNGKSVTEV
-491 EADTENLTTYE
+491 EADTDNLITYE
-502 NGHCY
+502 SGHCY

-548 FPTGEDQGE
+548 FPTDDEQGE
-557 DTDKNFYLKLTSTIL
+557 DTDKNFYLKLTSTIR

>member
-1 MDLKIRVMKIKGLLF
+1 MKIKGLLF

-53 AATNSSRAADHNE
+53 AATNSSRAADNE
-66 TGDTTDPGTGVES
+66 AGDAIDPGTGGES

-107 GSGSSITYEPQLK
+107 GSGSSITYEPQLT

-133 NPCQEIKTAINTF
+133 NPCQEIKTAINAF
-146 IGDGTL
+146 INNSAL
-152 PSGKESMYDYITSY
+152 PTGKNNMYDYITSY
-166 EVKAAQ
+166 EVKATT
-172 EGEPTSVIATEN
+172 GDNPTSAIATDN
-184 KFMMVNKVAV
+184 NFMMVNKVAV
-194 TADVVSNEKD
+194 AANVVSNQAGT
-204 KPSTA
+204 PSTT

-219 ITYMPTQTNNLYKVE
+219 ITYMPTQDNNLYKVE
-234 DTTVKYTVTTT
+234 DETAKYTVTTT
-245 DGWRVENNIATYMTG
+245 SGWRVEDNIATYMTG
-260 MACGTLEG
+260 MACGTLNG
-268 SNIYEHKGVYYTSTN
+268 KNIYEHKGVYYEENGTYSGSAE
-283 TQHPAANDNPAA
+283 HKGE
-295 TLFER
+295 TLYKKMIE
-300 TFVANPKAI
+300 VDQEQI
-309 KWTTTSDNTIRNW
+309 KWETTQTTGSRNW
-322 HVKLDKVALVNLS
+322 YVKLDKVALVNLS

-342 HRATTETW
+342 HLATESNW
-350 NTPTFFGALSSTEYL
+350 DPSFFGTLSSSNYL
-365 MDPNTAVKN
+365 MDPNTVAKN
-374 SGGTNYADYFYNVAS
+374 NGGTNYADYFYNVAS

-398 ISDQETDDFKSYFKD
+398 ISDEETDDFKSYFKG
-413 LPTVADENNVGTTL
+413 LPTVVDEDKVGTTL
-427 AYCFENIVKKAN
+427 VYCFENIVKKAN

-449 FRGQICNEDG
+449 FRGQICNVDG

-472 FYLNLAEA
+472 FYLSLAEA
-480 AVNNDKSVTEV
+480 AANNGKSVTEV
-491 EADTENLTTYE
+491 EADTDNLTTYE
-502 NGHCY
+502 SGHCY

-516 EGSGT
+516 EGSET
-521 MERAIMRNNAYV
+521 MERVIMRNNAYV
-533 LKVTGFKTIGSAEIV
+533 LKVTGFASIGSAEIV

>member
-1 MDLKIRVMKIKGLLF
+1 MKIKGLLF

-53 AATNSSRAADHNE
+53 AATNSSRAADNE

-89 KEDKEF
+89 KEGKEF
-95 AFFLTSEQLNQQ
+95 AFFLTSEQLNKQ
-107 GSGSSITYEPQLK
+107 GSGTSITYEPQLT

-133 NPCQEIKTAINTF
+133 NPCQEIKTAINSF

-166 EVKAAQ
+166 EVKATT
-172 EGEPTSVIATEN
+172 GDNPTSAIATDN

-194 TADVVSNEKD
+194 AANVVSNEKD

-268 SNIYEHKGVYYTSTN
+268 SAIYEHKGVYYTSTG

-300 TFVANPKAI
+300 TSDVNPEAI
-309 KWTTTSDNTIRNW
+309 KWTTTNENTTRNW
-322 HVKLDKVALVNLS
+322 FVKLDKVALVNLS

-342 HRATTETW
+342 RRATADTW
-350 NTPTFFGALSSTEYL
+350 NSPTFFGTLSSSEYL
-365 MDPNTAVKN
+365 MDPNTLVKN
-374 SGGTNYADYFYNVAS
+374 NGETEYADYFYNVAS

-398 ISDQETDDFKSYFKD
+398 MSDQETDDFKSYFKD
-413 LPTVADENNVGTTL
+413 LPTVADEDKVGTTL

-449 FRGQICNEDG
+449 FRGQICNADG
-459 SSYNNNVYKYKGK
+459 TSYNNNVYKYKGK
-472 FYLNLAEA
+472 YYLSLAEA
-480 AVNNDKSVTEV
+480 AANNGKSVTEV
-491 EADTENLTTYE
+491 EADTDNLITYE
-502 NGHCY
+502 SGHCY

-548 FPTGEDQGE
+548 FPTDDEQGE

-572 PWQVRFNNIEF
+572 RWQVRFNNIEF

>member
-1 MDLKIRVMKIKGLLF
+1 MKIKGLLF

-53 AATNSSRAADHNE
+53 AATNSSRAADNE

-89 KEDKEF
+89 KEGKEF
-95 AFFLTSEQLNQQ
+95 AFFLTSEQLNKQE
-107 GSGSSITYEPQLK
+107 SGTSITYEPQLT

-133 NPCQEIKTAINTF
+133 NPCQEIKTAINSF

-166 EVKAAQ
+166 EVKATT
-172 EGEPTSVIATEN
+172 GDNPTSAIATDN

-194 TADVVSNEKD
+194 AANVVSNEKD

-268 SNIYEHKGVYYTSTN
+268 SAIYEHKGVYYTSTG

-300 TFVANPKAI
+300 TSDVNPEAI
-309 KWTTTSDNTIRNW
+309 KWTTTNENTTRNW
-322 HVKLDKVALVNLS
+322 FVKLDKVALVNLS

-342 HRATTETW
+342 RRATADTW
-350 NTPTFFGALSSTEYL
+350 NSPTFFGTLSSSEYL
-365 MDPNTAVKN
+365 MDPNTLVKN
-374 SGGTNYADYFYNVAS
+374 NGETEYADYFYNVAS

-398 ISDQETDDFKSYFKD
+398 MSDQETDDFKSYFKD
-413 LPTVADENNVGTTL
+413 LPTVADEDKVGTTL

-449 FRGQICNEDG
+449 FRGQICNADG
-459 SSYNNNVYKYKGK
+459 TSYNNNVYKYKGK
-472 FYLNLAEA
+472 YYLSLAEA
-480 AVNNDKSVTEV
+480 AANNGKSVTEV
-491 EADTENLTTYE
+491 EADTDNLITYE
-502 NGHCY
+502 SGHCY

-548 FPTGEDQGE
+548 FPTDDEQGE
-557 DTDKNFYLKLTSTIL
+557 DTDENFYLKLTSTIL

>member
-1 MDLKIRVMKIKGLLF
+1 MKIKGLLF

-53 AATNSSRAADHNE
+53 AATNSSRAADNE

-89 KEDKEF
+89 KEGKEF
-95 AFFLTSEQLNQQ
+95 AFFLTSEQLNKQ
-107 GSGSSITYEPQLK
+107 GSGTSITYEPQLT

-133 NPCQEIKTAINTF
+133 NPCQEIKTAINSF

-166 EVKAAQ
+166 EVKATT
-172 EGEPTSVIATEN
+172 GDNPTSAIATDN

-194 TADVVSNEKD
+194 AANVVSNEKD

-268 SNIYEHKGVYYTSTN
+268 SAIYEHKGVYYTSTG

-300 TFVANPKAI
+300 TSDVNPEAI
-309 KWTTTSDNTIRNW
+309 KWTTTNENTTRNW
-322 HVKLDKVALVNLS
+322 FVKLDKVALVNLS

-342 HRATTETW
+342 RRATADTW
-350 NTPTFFGALSSTEYL
+350 NSPTFFGTLSSSEYL
-365 MDPNTAVKN
+365 MDPNTLVKN
-374 SGGTNYADYFYNVAS
+374 NGETEYADYFYNVAS

-398 ISDQETDDFKSYFKD
+398 MSDQETDDCKSYFKD
-413 LPTVADENNVGTTL
+413 LPTVADEDKVGTTL

-449 FRGQICNEDG
+449 FRGQICNADG
-459 SSYNNNVYKYKGK
+459 TSYNNNVYKYKGK
-472 FYLNLAEA
+472 YYLSLAEA
-480 AVNNDKSVTEV
+480 AANNGKSVTEV
-491 EADTENLTTYE
+491 EADTDNLITYE
-502 NGHCY
+502 SGHCY

-548 FPTGEDQGE
+548 FPTDDEQGE

>member
-1 MDLKIRVMKIKGLLF
+1 MKIKGLLF

-53 AATNSSRAADHNE
+53 AATNSSRAADNE

-89 KEDKEF
+89 KEGKEF
-95 AFFLTSEQLNQQ
+95 AFFLTSEQLNKQ
-107 GSGSSITYEPQLK
+107 GSGTSITYEPQLT

-133 NPCQEIKTAINTF
+133 NPCQEIKTAINSF

-166 EVKAAQ
+166 EVKATT
-172 EGEPTSVIATEN
+172 GDNPTSAIATDN

-194 TADVVSNEKD
+194 AANVVSNEKD

-268 SNIYEHKGVYYTSTN
+268 STIYEHKGVYYTSTG

-300 TFVANPKAI
+300 TSDVNPEAI
-309 KWTTTSDNTIRNW
+309 KWTTTNENTTRNW
-322 HVKLDKVALVNLS
+322 FVKLDKVALVNLS

-342 HRATTETW
+342 RRATADTW
-350 NTPTFFGALSSTEYL
+350 NSPTFFGTLSSSEYL
-365 MDPNTAVKN
+365 MDPNTLVKN
-374 SGGTNYADYFYNVAS
+374 NGETEYADYFYNVAS

-398 ISDQETDDFKSYFKD
+398 MSDQETDDFKSYFKD
-413 LPTVADENNVGTTL
+413 LPTVADEDKVGTTL

-449 FRGQICNEDG
+449 FRGQICNADG
-459 SSYNNNVYKYKGK
+459 TSYNNNVYKYKGK
-472 FYLNLAEA
+472 YYLSLAEA
-480 AVNNDKSVTEV
+480 AANNGKSVTEV
-491 EADTENLTTYE
+491 EADTDNLITYE
-502 NGHCY
+502 SGHCY

-548 FPTGEDQGE
+548 FPTDDEQGE

>member
-53 AATNSSRAADHNE
+53 AATNSSRAADNE

-89 KEDKEF
+89 KEGKEF
-95 AFFLTSEQLNQQ
+95 AFFLTSEQLNKQ
-107 GSGSSITYEPQLK
+107 GSGTSITYEPQLT

-133 NPCQEIKTAINTF
+133 NPCQEIKTAINSF

-166 EVKAAQ
+166 EVKATT
-172 EGEPTSVIATEN
+172 GDNPTSAIATDN

-194 TADVVSNEKD
+194 AANVVSNEKD

-268 SNIYEHKGVYYTSTN
+268 SAIYEHKGVYYTSTG

-300 TFVANPKAI
+300 RSDVNPEAI
-309 KWTTTSDNTIRNW
+309 KWTTTNENTTRNW
-322 HVKLDKVALVNLS
+322 FVKLDKVALVNLS

-342 HRATTETW
+342 RRATADTW
-350 NTPTFFGALSSTEYL
+350 NSPTFFGTLSSSEYL
-365 MDPNTAVKN
+365 MDPNTLVKN
-374 SGGTNYADYFYNVAS
+374 NGETEYADYFYNVAS

-398 ISDQETDDFKSYFKD
+398 MSDQETDDFKSYFKD
-413 LPTVADENNVGTTL
+413 LPTVADEDKVGTTL

-449 FRGQICNEDG
+449 FRGQICNADG
-459 SSYNNNVYKYKGK
+459 TSYNNNVYKYKGK
-472 FYLNLAEA
+472 YYLSLAEA
-480 AVNNDKSVTEV
+480 AANNGKSVTEV
-491 EADTENLTTYE
+491 EADTDNLITYE
-502 NGHCY
+502 SGHCY

-548 FPTGEDQGE
+548 FPTDDEQGE

>member
-53 AATNSSRAADHNE
+53 AATNSSRAADNE

-89 KEDKEF
+89 KEGKEF
-95 AFFLTSEQLNQQ
+95 AFFLTSEQLNKQ
-107 GSGSSITYEPQLK
+107 GSGTSITYEPQLT

-133 NPCQEIKTAINTF
+133 NPCQEIKTAINSF

-152 PSGKESMYDYITSY
+152 PSGKESMYDYIISY
-166 EVKAAQ
+166 EVKATT
-172 EGEPTSVIATEN
+172 GDNPTSAIATDN

-194 TADVVSNEKD
+194 AANVVSNEKD

-268 SNIYEHKGVYYTSTN
+268 SAIYEHKGVYYTSTG

-300 TFVANPKAI
+300 TSDVNPEAI
-309 KWTTTSDNTIRNW
+309 KWTTTNENTTRNW
-322 HVKLDKVALVNLS
+322 FVKLDKVALVNLS

-342 HRATTETW
+342 RRATADTW
-350 NTPTFFGALSSTEYL
+350 NSPTFFGTLSSSEYL
-365 MDPNTAVKN
+365 MDPNTLVKN
-374 SGGTNYADYFYNVAS
+374 NGETEYADYFYNVAS

-398 ISDQETDDFKSYFKD
+398 MSDQETDDFKSYFKD
-413 LPTVADENNVGTTL
+413 LPTVADEDKVGTTL

-449 FRGQICNEDG
+449 FRGQICNADG
-459 SSYNNNVYKYKGK
+459 TSYNNNVYKYKGK
-472 FYLNLAEA
+472 YYLSLAEA
-480 AVNNDKSVTEV
+480 AANNGKSVTEV
-491 EADTENLTTYE
+491 EADTDNLITYE
-502 NGHCY
+502 SGHCY

-548 FPTGEDQGE
+548 FPTDDEQGE

>member
-1 MDLKIRVMKIKGLLF
+1 MKIKGLLF

-53 AATNSSRAADHNE
+53 AATNSSRAADNE

-89 KEDKEF
+89 KEGKEF
-95 AFFLTSEQLNQQ
+95 AFFLTSEQLNKQ
-107 GSGSSITYEPQLK
+107 GSGTSITYEPQLT

-133 NPCQEIKTAINTF
+133 NPCQEIKTAINSF

-166 EVKAAQ
+166 EVKATT
-172 EGEPTSVIATEN
+172 GDNPTSAIATDN

-194 TADVVSNEKD
+194 AANVVSNEKD

-268 SNIYEHKGVYYTSTN
+268 SAIYEHKGVYYTSTG

-300 TFVANPKAI
+300 TSDVNPEAI
-309 KWTTTSDNTIRNW
+309 KWTTTNENTTRNW
-322 HVKLDKVALVNLS
+322 FVKLDKVALVNLS

-342 HRATTETW
+342 RRATADTW
-350 NTPTFFGALSSTEYL
+350 NSPTFFGTLSSSEYL
-365 MDPNTAVKN
+365 MDPNTLVKN
-374 SGGTNYADYFYNVAS
+374 NGETEYADYFYNVAS

-398 ISDQETDDFKSYFKD
+398 MSDQETDDFKSYFKD
-413 LPTVADENNVGTTL
+413 LPTVADEDKVGTTL

-449 FRGQICNEDG
+449 FRGQICNAD
-459 SSYNNNVYKYKGK
+459 STSYNNNVYKYKGK
-472 FYLNLAEA
+472 YYLSLAEA
-480 AVNNDKSVTEV
+480 AANNGKTVTEV
-491 EADTENLTTYE
+491 EADTDNLITYE
-502 NGHCY
+502 SGHCY

-548 FPTGEDQGE
+548 FPTDDEQGE

-572 PWQVRFNNIEF
+572 SWQVRFNNIEF